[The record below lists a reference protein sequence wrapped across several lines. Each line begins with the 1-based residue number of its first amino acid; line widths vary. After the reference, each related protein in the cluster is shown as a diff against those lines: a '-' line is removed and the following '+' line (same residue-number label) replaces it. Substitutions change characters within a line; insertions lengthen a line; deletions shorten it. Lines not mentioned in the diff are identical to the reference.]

1 MAPALRRRGSATAPR
16 PGRARPESG
25 PGTPGPAPRQ
35 APVRLVLMLGAG
47 VAALA
52 GTVLLSLVMGSRPT
66 PPSEVWAAVTGGSD
80 SFTATVVESRYP
92 RTLLGVVAGAALALA
107 GTLMQGV
114 TRNPLAD
121 PGLLGVNAG
130 AAAAV
135 VSATAVFGPT
145 SVTGTVWWALPG
157 ALVAGLAAYAVGSR
171 DGGGGMV
178 RLVLA
183 GAVVSAVLTA
193 YVRAVTLS
201 LPETF
206 DSYRHWVV
214 GSLAGRG
221 YEVILAVLPV
231 IGVGVVLAFL
241 VCGGLNA
248 LALGEEAAV
257 ATGANTLWTRS
268 AGLVAGAMLAAGATA
283 AAGPIAFVGL
293 AVPHVV
299 RALVGVDFRAQVP
312 FALLVG
318 PTLLLLAD
326 VVGRTIVRPTELMVG
341 VVTAFVGAPV
351 LLYAVRRM
359 RSTP

>member
-1 MAPALRRRGSATAPR
+1 MVRVKTTEAAPR
-16 PGRARPESG
+16 TRPAR
-25 PGTPGPAPRQ
+25 TA
-35 APVRLVLMLGAG
+35 LMLGAG

-52 GTVLLSLVMGSRPT
+52 GAVLLSLVMGSRPT
-66 PPSEVWAAVTGGSD
+66 PVADVWAAITGGAD
-80 SFTATVVESRYP
+80 SFTTTVVESRYP
-92 RTLLGVVAGAALALA
+92 RTVLGVVAGAALALA

-135 VSATAVFGPT
+135 VTATALFGPT
-145 SVTGTVWWALPG
+145 SVTATVWWALPG
-157 ALVAGLAAYAVGSR
+157 ALVAGLAAYTVGSR
-171 DGGGGMV
+171 GGDGGMV

-193 YVRAVTLS
+193 YVQAVALS

-206 DSYRHWVV
+206 DSYRYWVV

-221 YEVILAVLPV
+221 YEVIVSVLPV
-231 IGVGVVLAFL
+231 IGAGVLLAL
-241 VCGGLNA
+241 VVCGGLNA
-248 LALGEEAAV
+248 LALGEEAAI
-257 ATGANTLWTRS
+257 ATGANTVWTRS
-268 AGLVAGAMLAAGATA
+268 AGLVAGILLAAGATA

>member
-1 MAPALRRRGSATAPR
+1 MKTLTAPSR
-16 PGRARPESG
+16 
-25 PGTPGPAPRQ
+25 TGPAR
-35 APVRLVLMLGAG
+35 AVLMLGAG

-52 GTVLLSLVMGSRPT
+52 GAVLLSLVMGSKPT
-66 PPSEVWAAVTGGSD
+66 SPVEVWQVLTGGAD
-80 SFTATVVESRYP
+80 SFTTTVVESRYP
-92 RTLLGVVAGAALALA
+92 RTLLGIVAGAALALA
-107 GTLMQGV
+107 GTLMQGI

-135 VSATAVFGPT
+135 VTATALFGPT

-157 ALVAGLAAYAVGSR
+157 ALVAGLAAYTVGSR
-171 DGGGGMV
+171 GGDGGLV

-193 YVRAVTLS
+193 YVQAVALS
-201 LPETF
+201 MPDTF
-206 DSYRHWVV
+206 DSYRYWVV
-214 GSLAGRG
+214 GSLGGRG
-221 YEVILAVLPV
+221 YDVLLSVLPV
-231 IGVGVVLAFL
+231 IGVGVLLAFL
-241 VCGGLNA
+241 VAGGLNA
-248 LALGEEAAV
+248 LALGEEAAI
-257 ATGANTLWTRS
+257 ATGANTLWIRS
-268 AGLVAGAMLAAGATA
+268 AGLVAGTVLAAGATA

-299 RALVGVDFRAQVP
+299 RALVGVDFRVQVP

-318 PTLLLLAD
+318 PTLLLVAD

-351 LLYAVRRM
+351 LLYAVRKM
-359 RSTP
+359 RSAS

>member
-1 MAPALRRRGSATAPR
+1 VKTLTAPSR
-16 PGRARPESG
+16 
-25 PGTPGPAPRQ
+25 TGPAR
-35 APVRLVLMLGAG
+35 AVLMLGAG

-52 GTVLLSLVMGSRPT
+52 GAVLLSLVMGSKPT
-66 PPSEVWAAVTGGSD
+66 SPVEVWQVLTGGAD
-80 SFTATVVESRYP
+80 SFTTTVVESRYP
-92 RTLLGVVAGAALALA
+92 RTLLGIVAGAALALA
-107 GTLMQGV
+107 GTLMQGI

-135 VSATAVFGPT
+135 VTATALFGPT

-157 ALVAGLAAYAVGSR
+157 ALVAGLAAYTVGSR
-171 DGGGGMV
+171 GGDGGLV

-193 YVRAVTLS
+193 YVQAVALS
-201 LPETF
+201 MPDTF
-206 DSYRHWVV
+206 DSYRYWVV
-214 GSLAGRG
+214 GSLGGRG
-221 YEVILAVLPV
+221 YDVLLSVLPV
-231 IGVGVVLAFL
+231 IGVGVLLAFL
-241 VCGGLNA
+241 VAGGLNA
-248 LALGEEAAV
+248 LALGEEAAI
-257 ATGANTLWTRS
+257 ATGANTLWIRS
-268 AGLVAGAMLAAGATA
+268 AGLVAGTVLAAGATA

-299 RALVGVDFRAQVP
+299 RALVGVDFRVQVP

-318 PTLLLLAD
+318 PTLLLVAD

-351 LLYAVRRM
+351 LLYAVRKM
-359 RSTP
+359 RSAS

>member
-1 MAPALRRRGSATAPR
+1 MVSAKTTAAAPR
-16 PGRARPESG
+16 TRPAR
-25 PGTPGPAPRQ
+25 TA
-35 APVRLVLMLGAG
+35 LMLGAG

-52 GTVLLSLVMGSRPT
+52 GAVLLSLVMGSRPT
-66 PPSEVWAAVTGGSD
+66 PIGDVWAAITGGAD
-80 SFTATVVESRYP
+80 SFTTTVVESRYP
-92 RTLLGVVAGAALALA
+92 RTVLGVVAGAALALA

-135 VSATAVFGPT
+135 VTATALFGPA
-145 SVTGTVWWALPG
+145 SVTATVWWALPG
-157 ALVAGLAAYAVGSR
+157 ALVAGLAAYTVGSR
-171 DGGGGMV
+171 GGDGGMV

-193 YVRAVTLS
+193 YVQAVALS

-206 DSYRHWVV
+206 DSYRYWVV

-221 YEVILAVLPV
+221 YDVIVSVLPV
-231 IGVGVVLAFL
+231 IGVGVLLAL
-241 VCGGLNA
+241 VVCGGLNA
-248 LALGEEAAV
+248 LALGEEAAI
-257 ATGANTLWTRS
+257 ATGANTVWTRS
-268 AGLVAGAMLAAGATA
+268 AGLVAGTLLAAGATA

-299 RALVGVDFRAQVP
+299 RALVGVDFRVQVP